1 MAKLSQ
7 LKQDHAAITE
17 GEWIRVGDEYDDLEI
32 LTRGITDLYLDA
44 QAAKQRRAAV
54 GFGGAADRLPVAIR
68 RQINVECLIAH
79 VVLDVRNLTDDAGQP
94 VSFAQFKD
102 LLHDRDYTPLVSAC
116 FLAASQVGRRVA
128 ADVEEAV
135 GN

>member
-1 MAKLSQ
+1 MRFVAYLRNQHQRSGFLAQ
-7 LKQDHAAITE
+7 L
-17 GEWIRVGDEYDDLEI
+17 
-32 LTRGITDLYLDA
+32 
-44 QAAKQRRAAV
+44 QRRAAV
-54 GFGGAADRLPVAIR
+54 GFGGDVDRLPVAIR
-68 RQINVECLIAH
+68 RKINVECLIAH
-79 VVLDVRNLTDDAGQP
+79 ATLDVRNLTDDAGQP

>member
-7 LKQDHAAITE
+7 LKHHHAAITE

-54 GFGGAADRLPVAIR
+54 GFGGDVDRLPVAIR
-68 RQINVECLIAH
+68 RKINVECLIAH

-94 VSFAQFKD
+94 VSFAQFKE
-102 LLHDRDYTPLVSAC
+102 LLHGRDYTPLVSAC
-116 FLAASQVGRRVA
+116 FLAASQVGRRTA
-128 ADVEEAV
+128 ADLEEAS

>member
-1 MAKLSQ
+1 MAKLST

-54 GFGGAADRLPVAIR
+54 SYGGDVDRLPVATR
-68 RQINVECLIAH
+68 RKINVECLIAH
-79 VVLDVRNLTDDAGQP
+79 VVLDVRNLTDEADQP
-94 VSFAQFKD
+94 VSFAKFKE

-116 FLAASQVGRRVA
+116 FLAASQVGRRTA

>member
-32 LTRGITDLYLDA
+32 LTRGITDIYLDA

-54 GFGGAADRLPVAIR
+54 AYGGDVDRLPIAIR
-68 RQINVECLIAH
+68 RKINVDCLIAH
-79 VVLDVRNLTDDAGQP
+79 VALDVRNLLDDAGQP
-94 VSFAQFKD
+94 VSFAQFKE

-116 FLAASQVGRRVA
+116 FLAASQVGRRTA

>member
-54 GFGGAADRLPVAIR
+54 GFGGDVDRLPVAIR
-68 RQINVECLIAH
+68 RKINVECLIAH

-94 VSFAQFKD
+94 VSFAQFKE

-116 FLAASQVGRRVA
+116 FLAASQVGRRTA
-128 ADVEEAV
+128 ADIEEAS

>member
-1 MAKLSQ
+1 MAKLST

-54 GFGGAADRLPVAIR
+54 GFGGDVDRLPVAIR
-68 RQINVECLIAH
+68 RKINVDCLIAH

-94 VSFAQFKD
+94 INFTQFKE

-116 FLAASQVGRRVA
+116 FLAASQVGRRTA
-128 ADVEEAV
+128 ADLEEAS